1 MSPSGRVVAR
11 TDTTVW
17 IVAVAVAATKVG
29 QGSIDALCP
38 PPRHVGGN
46 AVDQLDRSPASVAE
60 VLPQGVLV
68 VGEVTLVGVDDLV
81 GDLPA
86 GALVEVDRPG
96 VALGKDVP
104 MPSRFPPEFKRDVV
118 AVARRPESVLAE
130 VCVDFDV
137 SKSKLQRW
145 MAQADIDDGVCDGLT
160 TAEQDEL
167 VALRR
172 RTRRLEMARS
182 VPLGDGG

>member
-1 MSPSGRVVAR
+1 
-11 TDTTVW
+11 
-17 IVAVAVAATKVG
+17 
-29 QGSIDALCP
+29 
-38 PPRHVGGN
+38 
-46 AVDQLDRSPASVAE
+46 
-60 VLPQGVLV
+60 
-68 VGEVTLVGVDDLV
+68 
-81 GDLPA
+81 
-86 GALVEVDRPG
+86 
-96 VALGKDVP
+96 